1 MNFKKK
7 MRRNKKLINL
17 DIVRLYDLFAFLGFQ
32 CTSFSDV
39 HESFQTNL
47 FERLGFSLV
56 MLLFVIMPHRGQHP
70 FGN

>member
-17 DIVRLYDLFAFLGFQ
+17 DILRLYDLFAFLGFQ

-39 HESFQTNL
+39 QDSFQTNL
-47 FERLGFSLV
+47 FELLGFSLV
-56 MLLFVIMPHRGQHP
+56 MLLFVIMLPLDQHP